1 MSKITAMTV
10 TAKTSPRRSQ
20 AERSAATR
28 DALLDATIACLV
40 EDGYAKTTTS
50 RVAERAGVSR
60 GAHLHHFQTRQAL
73 VAAAMERLA
82 ERRGAELLAAAEDL
96 PQGRERLVQGL
107 DLLWA
112 SYANPLFQAALDL
125 WSHARTDADLRE
137 RLVPVERRLDRQ
149 TLAITRQLF
158 PAICRAARL
167 RPADRDGGRRR
178 SAASRCST
186 RCTPATGAIAS
197 SGSTAV
203 RGWSSCLRAR
213 SEHHLKPSR
222 HRGAV
227 RDSQR
232 SRERDLKRAGS
243 TAASARTRPVD
254 DVWLGARVGTAC
266 RGEREQIPTGRA
278 EL

>member
-1 MSKITAMTV
+1 MFKITAMTV

-28 DALLDATIACLV
+28 DALLDATIASLV
-40 EDGYAKTTTS
+40 EDGYANTTTS

-96 PQGRERLVQGL
+96 PEGRERLVQGL

-158 PAICRAARL
+158 PAIAEQPDFDRLIEMAVSTIRGLALLDTLHPGDGRNRKQWLYSRARL
-167 RPADRDGGRRR
+167 VELFE
-178 SAASRCST
+178 SA
-186 RCTPATGAIAS
+186 
-197 SGSTAV
+197 
-203 RGWSSCLRAR
+203 L
-213 SEHHLKPSR
+213 
-222 HRGAV
+222 
-227 RDSQR
+227 
-232 SRERDLKRAGS
+232 
-243 TAASARTRPVD
+243 
-254 DVWLGARVGTAC
+254 
-266 RGEREQIPTGRA
+266 
-278 EL
+278 

>member
-1 MSKITAMTV
+1 MSKISAVSV
-10 TAKTSPRRSQ
+10 TANPSPRRSQ

-40 EDGYAKTTTS
+40 EDGYANTTTS

-96 PQGRERLVQGL
+96 PEGRERLVQGL

-149 TLAITRQLF
+149 TLAIARRLF
-158 PAICRAARL
+158 PAIAEQPDFDRLIELAVSTIRGLALLDTLHPGDGRNRKQWRYSRARL
-167 RPADRDGGRRR
+167 VELFE
-178 SAASRCST
+178 
-186 RCTPATGAIAS
+186 GA
-197 SGSTAV
+197 
-203 RGWSSCLRAR
+203 L
-213 SEHHLKPSR
+213 
-222 HRGAV
+222 
-227 RDSQR
+227 
-232 SRERDLKRAGS
+232 
-243 TAASARTRPVD
+243 
-254 DVWLGARVGTAC
+254 
-266 RGEREQIPTGRA
+266 
-278 EL
+278 

>member
-1 MSKITAMTV
+1 MSKISAMAV
-10 TAKTSPRRSQ
+10 TANPSPRRSQ

-40 EDGYAKTTTS
+40 EHGYANTTTS

-96 PQGRERLVQGL
+96 PEGRERLVQGL

-158 PAICRAARL
+158 PAIAEQPDFDRLIELAVSTIRGLALLDTLHPGDGRNRKQWRYSRARL
-167 RPADRDGGRRR
+167 VELFE
-178 SAASRCST
+178 
-186 RCTPATGAIAS
+186 GA
-197 SGSTAV
+197 
-203 RGWSSCLRAR
+203 L
-213 SEHHLKPSR
+213 
-222 HRGAV
+222 
-227 RDSQR
+227 
-232 SRERDLKRAGS
+232 
-243 TAASARTRPVD
+243 
-254 DVWLGARVGTAC
+254 
-266 RGEREQIPTGRA
+266 
-278 EL
+278 